1 VQAGHLQTSI
11 RKFGLALPFLISPEN
26 DIYDGHQRRQLL
38 RIMKEYGQD
47 VDIPCRMS
55 SRMLTD
61 DERRELVVRL
71 KENQGEWDWDMVPNL
86 YDVEELGE
94 WGMPEWKIEE
104 LLPDDEP
111 ENQSK
116 EQARQTLAERFVVP
130 PFSVLDARQGYWQDR
145 KRAWV
150 ALGIESEL
158 GRGITNVMTKRKQFA
173 RTFGQ
178 DLMRGE
184 HVVGGV

>member
-1 VQAGHLQTSI
+1 MTPITWTNETRKLSELVPWDVNPKQLTEVQAGHLQTSI

-86 YDVEELGE
+86 YEVEELGE
-94 WGMPEWKIEE
+94 WGMPEWKIGEFMPGE
-104 LLPDDEP
+104 AEPPEDFAEYGDDIDTEHICP
-111 ENQSK
+111 K
-116 EQARQTLAERFVVP
+116 C
-130 PFSVLDARQGYWQDR
+130 GYEWSG
-145 KRAWV
+145 A
-150 ALGIESEL
+150 I
-158 GRGITNVMTKRKQFA
+158 N
-173 RTFGQ
+173 
-178 DLMRGE
+178 
-184 HVVGGV
+184 